1 MREMMVFNL
10 SQTKLLCS
18 QAKYANRF
26 FYRLIGLLGRKMM
39 QEGEG
44 LIIYPCNMVHSL
56 GMRMSIDVL
65 FLNKTHEV
73 VYWMERMPPNK
84 ISPHIKD
91 ASYVIELPA
100 GLIAQSNTTMGD
112 NILCQ
117 AIAK

>member
-1 MREMMVFNL
+1 MQEMLVFNL
-10 SQTKLLCS
+10 SRTKLLCS

-26 FYRLIGLLGRKMM
+26 FSRLIGLLGKKELL
-39 QEGEG
+39 EGEG

-56 GMRMSIDVL
+56 GMRMRIDVL

-73 VYWMERMPPNK
+73 VYGMERMPPNK
-84 ISPHIKD
+84 ISPRIKD

-100 GLIAQSNTTMGD
+100 GVISQTNTALGD

-117 AIAK
+117 AIAR